1 MLDVLNVSLK
11 NIKDVDKL
19 LKLRNDIKDTITEL
33 KKNEDCN
40 DINENDIKLLKNR
53 YFNISNKINY
63 INNSD
68 IIKARNKDKSREY
81 TKTNYEVIKQ
91 KNKEY
96 QVKRRLKFKELEE
109 FYNNANIN
117 IH

>member
-19 LKLRNDIKDTITEL
+19 LKLRNDIKDTIIEL
-33 KKNEDCN
+33 KKNDDFN
-40 DINENDIKLLKNR
+40 DTNENDIKLLKNR
-53 YFNISNKINY
+53 YYNISNKINY
-63 INNSD
+63 INNKD
-68 IIKARNKDKSREY
+68 TIKTRNIEKGREY
-81 TKTNYEVIKQ
+81 VKNNYEVIKQ

-109 FYNNANIN
+109 FYNNTNK
-117 IH
+117 